1 MIIEVSLCNDLQLLK
16 NTVKKKK
23 RCLRLQFCDKQCMN
37 DPPVVVKSLTVCK
50 GPSSPQSAWVELIAR

>member
-23 RCLRLQFCDKQCMN
+23 DVLDYNSVINNAWTIHTL
-37 DPPVVVKSLTVCK
+37 LL
-50 GPSSPQSAWVELIAR
+50 SP